1 MPGVPRDG
9 FPFNERKHWVGNGI
23 DLATVP
29 PVGNWTTLGGIWIT
43 FLFCEFGETE
53 YVTISLLQLT
63 FCFLVSI
70 AETRLNHRI
79 LQPKVKLQR
88 SSGPVLSFLQIMKLR
103 PRRWD
108 VLFYNKNVCRSPRA
122 RVGLSVLFLI
132 PKSLS
137 SDLSSNCP

>member
-1 MPGVPRDG
+1 MRND
-9 FPFNERKHWVGNGI
+9 I

-43 FLFCEFGETE
+43 FLLYEFGETE

-88 SSGPVLSFLQIMKLR
+88 SSGPVLSFLQLMKLR

-108 VLFYNKNVCRSPRA
+108 VLSYNKNVCRSPRA
-122 RVGLSVLFLI
+122 RVGLSVLFLS
-132 PKSLS
+132 PKPLS
-137 SDLSSNCP
+137 NDLSSNCP

>member
-1 MPGVPRDG
+1 MRND
-9 FPFNERKHWVGNGI
+9 I

-29 PVGNWTTLGGIWIT
+29 PVGNWTTLAGIWIT
-43 FLFCEFGETE
+43 FLLYEFGETE

-63 FCFLVSI
+63 FCFLVSK

-88 SSGPVLSFLQIMKLR
+88 SSGPVLSFLQLMKLR

-108 VLFYNKNVCRSPRA
+108 VLSYNKNVCRSPRA
-122 RVGLSVLFLI
+122 RVGLSVPMTYHQIVPSAKERKENLPPNNKKQKHNI
-132 PKSLS
+132 
-137 SDLSSNCP
+137 